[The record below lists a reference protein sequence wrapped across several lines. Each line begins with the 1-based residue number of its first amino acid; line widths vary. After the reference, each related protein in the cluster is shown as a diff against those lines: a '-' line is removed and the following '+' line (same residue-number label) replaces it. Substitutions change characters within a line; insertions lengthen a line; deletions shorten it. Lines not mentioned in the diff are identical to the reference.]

1 MPAASRPKPS
11 HHSASYGAWFR
22 DPLVAQAYPTRP
34 PYPDEVIALLTSLV
48 PDGAVA
54 GARVLDLGAGT
65 GDLARRL
72 APLVKRVDA
81 VDASEAM
88 MQIGRTLTGG
98 NHPGLRWILGMAED
112 APLEPPYALATA
124 GESLHWMDWD
134 AVLPR
139 VARSLVPGASLAIV
153 NRNWDQPAALR
164 ERLLPIFERYSPV
177 TDYRPYDMIAE
188 LVSRGLFAET
198 GRQRHGP
205 APWTPTVYEY
215 VECRHSQRG
224 ASRTH
229 MGPEAVSAFDAAVV
243 AVLDELCRDGTI
255 AERDGRLQLSVT
267 ANMVWGRPLPRP
279 AGS

>member
-1 MPAASRPKPS
+1 M
-11 HHSASYGAWFR
+11 
-22 DPLVAQAYPTRP
+22 AQAYPTRP

-54 GARVLDLGAGT
+54 EARVLDLGAGT

-72 APLVKRVDA
+72 APLVRRVDA

-88 MQIGRTLTGG
+88 MQIGEALPGG
-98 NHPGLRWILGMAED
+98 DHPRLRWILGMAED
-112 APLEPPYALATA
+112 APLDPPCALATA

-134 AVLPR
+134 VVLPR

-153 NRNWDQPAALR
+153 NRSWDGPPALR
-164 ERLLPIFERYSPV
+164 ERLIPIFERYSPV

-198 GRQRHGP
+198 GRQRYGP
-205 APWTPTVYEY
+205 APWTPTVDEY

-224 ASRTH
+224 FSRTH
-229 MGPEAVSAFDAAVV
+229 MGEEAVSAFDAAVV

-255 AERDGRLQLSVT
+255 PERDGRLQLSVT
-267 ANMVWGRPLPRP
+267 ANVVWGKPLPRP